1 MRTLRT
7 LAAVL
12 AVAVLAS
19 LAACGSS
26 SSEGGAPAGSD
37 GGDEATTTAGGATD
51 AFPVSI
57 EHAFGTTEIAE
68 APERVVTWGW
78 GSTEAAIA
86 MDVVPVAIPFDTY
99 AGDDEGVL
107 PWTREHLE
115 AEGVEIPERLPKTE
129 GEVPIE
135 AVAAAKPDLILAVY
149 SGITEDEYELL
160 SQIAPTVAYP
170 EAAWTTPW
178 RDTIE
183 IVGNALGRSDQAT
196 EVLADIDAEVAAAA
210 EAHPELEGLTV
221 ANVFPS
227 TEDFYVYK
235 AADPRVAFL
244 LDLGLEIA
252 PSVDELSNGEETF
265 YFTLSQERLD
275 ELESDI
281 LVSYADT
288 EEDAAAFLEAPIAQT
303 MGQVQ
308 AGTVAQ
314 VTGKAFVSSVSPPT
328 ALSLTWG
335 LEDLVDLLSQ
345 AAAKVER

>member
-7 LAAVL
+7 LAAL
-12 AVAVLAS
+12 SAVAVLAS

-26 SSEGGAPAGSD
+26 GSDDASAGS
-37 GGDEATTTAGGATD
+37 GNGAEPSTTAAATD
-51 AFPVSI
+51 AFPIEI
-57 EHAFGTTEIAE
+57 EHAFGTTEIDE

-86 MDVVPVAIPFDTY
+86 MDVVPVAMPFDTY

-115 AEGVEIPERLPKTE
+115 EAGIELPERLPKTE

-135 AVAAAKPDLILAVY
+135 AVAAAQPDLILAVY

-170 EAAWTTPW
+170 DAAWTTPW

-183 IVGNALGRSDQAT
+183 LVGTALGRSEQAD
-196 EVLADIDAEVAAAA
+196 EVLEGIDAEVAAAA
-210 EAHPELEGLTV
+210 AAHPELAGLTV

-244 LDLGLEIA
+244 LDLGLEVA

-275 ELESDI
+275 ELESDLLI
-281 LVSYADT
+281 SYADT
-288 EEDAAAFLEAPIAQT
+288 EEDAAAFLDAPIAQT

-308 AGTVAQ
+308 AGTVVQ

-335 LEDLVDLLSQ
+335 LDDLVDLLTE
-345 AAAKVER
+345 AAEKVER